1 MQLRK
6 NQSCVLSS
14 SDFQVVNELTKIG
27 YVKVLSSQ
35 VSVRSDNKN
44 GIWFKDNIS
53 ECPGFAVPSH
63 WVIEGFYGDE
73 KEVTITFGIKN
84 AAPENSGSPAN

>member
-6 NQSCVLSS
+6 NQSCNLSP
-14 SDFQVVNELTKIG
+14 SDFQVVNELSKIG

-35 VSVRSDNKN
+35 VSIKSDNRN

-53 ECPGFAVPSH
+53 ECPGFILPSH
-63 WVIEGFYGDE
+63 WVIEGLYGDE
-73 KEVTITFGIKN
+73 KEVTVTFGIKS
-84 AAPENSGSPAN
+84 AAPENS